1 MKMAETTLEIQTEGR
16 VVDKPGVCH
25 IIKEVIGFVLYMH
38 QQIHHTLQQLEVEF
52 ASLKLEQQR
61 MVAAS
66 AERETQFKPSSQRKM
81 IGQSRELKRG
91 IKKLEKLMTSISNLL
106 SAVQTMVHEIPEV
119 QVVLL
124 ALGASSTRPQH
135 LYEICFS
142 DKGLVPKGVEN
153 CAPRKIARAD
163 VLSKKIIRE
172 LVSNG
177 AGCAGS
183 YLGPTKMFLL
193 FKAPASISPS
203 QDFLPKRDY
212 TYSKK
217 VQPFRVTI
225 TSCHEN
231 GENERSIQF
240 YKEDTLMDTDPQ
252 NVNPHLDDMI
262 WFQCKHTVKGLANQG
277 QQC

>member
-1 MKMAETTLEIQTEGR
+1 
-16 VVDKPGVCH
+16 
-25 IIKEVIGFVLYMH
+25 
-38 QQIHHTLQQLEVEF
+38 
-52 ASLKLEQQR
+52 

-66 AERETQFKPSSQRKM
+66 TERETQLKPSSQRKM
-81 IGQSRELKRG
+81 IGQSREIKRG

-106 SAVQTMVHEIPEV
+106 SAMQTMVHEIPEV
-119 QVVLL
+119 QLVLL

-142 DKGLVPKGVEN
+142 YKGLVLKDVEN
-153 CAPRKIARAD
+153 CPPRKIGRAD

-177 AGCAGS
+177 AGCGGPYS
-183 YLGPTKMFLL
+183 GPTKLFLL
-193 FKAPASISPS
+193 FKAPARMGPS

-217 VQPFRVTI
+217 VQPFRLTI

-231 GENERSIQF
+231 GENERSNQF
-240 YKEDTLMDTDPQ
+240 YKEGTLMDTDPQ

-262 WFQCKHTVKGLANQG
+262 WFQCKHTVKGLANQC